1 MMRTDYD
8 GLLNAKLGQ
17 STGSTPP
24 SDPVNH
30 PAHYTQGGIEC
41 IDALKAALGVDG
53 FKSYC
58 RGNIIKYLWRTD
70 HKNKVEDLKK
80 AQWYLSRLIEE
91 AIKSSKLP

>member
-8 GLLNAKLGQ
+8 GLLNAKLGP

-24 SDPVNH
+24 NDPVNH

-91 AIKSSKLP
+91 SSD